1 MVFNNILETIGNTP
15 LIRLNKVAEEVPAR
29 VFAKVEAFNP
39 GQSAK
44 DRIALYMI
52 EKAEK
57 SGDLKSGD
65 TIVEATSGNTGLSLA
80 MVARLRGYECILT
93 VSSKTSKA
101 KINMLLALGAKVV
114 TCPAGVE
121 ADDPRSYYSRALQIA
136 KDTPNAYYMNQNF
149 NLDNSGGHYHST
161 GPEIWR
167 ETKGMI
173 THLVVCAGTGGTLS
187 GTARYL
193 KDQNPN
199 VQIIAVDAEGSVLK
213 KYHETGQFD
222 ENEIHPY
229 QIEGLG
235 KTIIPANVDFDVI
248 DEFIKVNDKDSA
260 LTARKLAADDGIFV
274 GYSSGAAMQAILQIK
289 DRFKPTDIVVTIFAD
304 HGSRYVGKI
313 FNDEWMRQQGFL
325 DKEEEPMKLI
335 K

>member
-1 MVFNNILETIGNTP
+1 MVYNNILETIGDTP
-15 LIRLNKVAEEVPAR
+15 LIRLNKVAEDVPAS

-52 EKAEK
+52 TKAEK
-57 SGDLKSGD
+57 EGLLKRGD
-65 TIVEATSGNTGLSLA
+65 TIVEATSGNTGFSLA
-80 MVARLRGYECILT
+80 MVARLRGYKCILT
-93 VSSKTSKA
+93 VSSKASKA
-101 KINMLLALGAKVV
+101 KINMLLAMGAKVV
-114 TCPAGVE
+114 TCPAGVD
-121 ADDPRSYYSRALQIA
+121 ADDPRSYYSRAKQIA
-136 KDTPNAYYMNQNF
+136 KETPNAYYMNQNF
-149 NLDNSGGHYHST
+149 NLDNSAGHYHST

-167 ETKGMI
+167 QTKGQI

-193 KDQNPN
+193 KDQNPDI
-199 VQIIAVDAEGSVLK
+199 QIIAVDADGSVLK
-213 KYHETGQFD
+213 KYYETREFD

-248 DEFIKVNDKDSA
+248 DEFVKVNDRDSA
-260 LTARKLAADDGIFV
+260 LAARRLAADDGIFV

-289 DRFKPTDIVVTIFAD
+289 DRLSPSDVVVTIFSD

-313 FNDEWMRQQGFL
+313 FNDEWMKQQGFL
-325 DKEEEPMKLI
+325 EEEKI
-335 K
+335 SV

>member
-1 MVFNNILETIGNTP
+1 MVYNNILETIGDTP
-15 LIRLNKVAEEVPAR
+15 LIRLNKVAEDVPAS

-52 EKAEK
+52 TKAEK
-57 SGDLKSGD
+57 EGLLKRGD
-65 TIVEATSGNTGLSLA
+65 TIVEATSGNTGFSLA
-80 MVARLRGYECILT
+80 MVARLRGYKCILT
-93 VSSKTSKA
+93 VSSKASKA
-101 KINMLLALGAKVV
+101 KINMLLAMGAKVV
-114 TCPAGVE
+114 TCPAGVD
-121 ADDPRSYYSRALQIA
+121 ADDPRSYYSRAKQIA
-136 KDTPNAYYMNQNF
+136 RETPNAYYMNQNF
-149 NLDNSGGHYHST
+149 NLDNSAGHYHST

-167 ETKGMI
+167 QTKGQI

-193 KDQNPN
+193 KDQNPDI
-199 VQIIAVDAEGSVLK
+199 QIIAVDADGSVLK
-213 KYHETGQFD
+213 KYYETREFD

-248 DEFIKVNDKDSA
+248 DEFVKVNDRDSA
-260 LTARKLAADDGIFV
+260 LAARRLAADDGIFV

-289 DRFKPTDIVVTIFAD
+289 DRLSPSDVVVTIFSD

-313 FNDEWMRQQGFL
+313 FNDEWMKQQGFL
-325 DKEEEPMKLI
+325 EEEKI
-335 K
+335 SV

>member
-1 MVFNNILETIGNTP
+1 MVYNNILETIGNTP

-39 GQSAK
+39 GHSAK

-52 EKAEK
+52 EQAEK
-57 SGDLKSGD
+57 SGNLKPGD
-65 TIVEATSGNTGLSLA
+65 TIVEATSGNTGFSLA
-80 MVARLRGYECILT
+80 MVARLRGYKCILT
-93 VSSKTSKA
+93 VSSKASKA

-114 TCPAGVE
+114 TCPAGVA
-121 ADDPRSYYSRALQIA
+121 ADDSRSYYSRAKQIA
-136 KDTPNAYYMNQNF
+136 AETPNAYYMNQNF

-167 ETKGMI
+167 QTDGKI

-193 KDQNPN
+193 KDQNKN
-199 VQIIAVDAEGSVLK
+199 IKIIAVDAEGSVLK
-213 KYHETGQFD
+213 KYFETGIFD

-235 KTIIPANVDFDVI
+235 KTIIPANIDFDVI
-248 DEFIKVNDKDSA
+248 DEFVKVNDKDSA

-289 DRFKPTDIVVTIFAD
+289 DRFKPSDVIVTIFSD

-313 FNDEWMRQQGFL
+313 FNDEWMEKQGFFE
-325 DKEEEPMKLI
+325 KEEANLI
-335 K
+335 NK